1 MSDQAEQNILRAIAE
16 LRSDISSLDQRVQ
29 TLETRLESEV
39 RRWDERFFK
48 FAEDSNNRALTL
60 ITSATIAVI
69 VGVIL
74 SLVKS

>member
-16 LRSDISSLDQRVQ
+16 LRSDISTLDRRVQ
-29 TLETRLESEV
+29 TLETRLEMEV

-60 ITSATIAVI
+60 ITSATVAVI

-74 SLVKS
+74 AVVKS

>member
-74 SLVKS
+74 TLVKS